1 MGRDYSHKPKLLKM
15 KSVKIGCNL
24 NQENIYKARHQHAQN
39 VLNQAK
45 AFVSELIPLET
56 LEKDIETFKQSFS
69 GYVQTFIKND
79 SVLKR
84 IDTSSIINLTA
95 LQTLEKRY
103 HEYKQPD
110 KVSFDIF
117 ATTEHQVMCY
127 EYSLKLCELLNQHP
141 QQIELRHQLRNS
153 IIPLVDNSTAAFI
166 PDIYAI
172 SMLK

>member
-1 MGRDYSHKPKLLKM
+1 M
-15 KSVKIGCNL
+15 KSVKLGTNTTAEHIS
-24 NQENIYKARHQHAQN
+24 KSKHQVSQMA
-39 VLNQAK
+39 LNQAK
-45 AFVSELIPLET
+45 AFVSDLIPLEQ
-56 LEKDIETFKQSFS
+56 LEMDIEVFKQSFS

-110 KVSFDIF
+110 QVSFDIF
-117 ATTEHQVMCY
+117 ATTEHQVTCF

-153 IIPLVDNSTAAFI
+153 SIPLVDISGDTFI
-166 PDIYAI
+166 PDSIAI

>member
-1 MGRDYSHKPKLLKM
+1 M
-15 KSVKIGCNL
+15 KSVKLGTNH
-24 NQENIYKARHQHAQN
+24 QAENIHNSKHQHAQN

-45 AFVSELIPLET
+45 AFVSDLIPLET
-56 LEKDIETFKQSFS
+56 LEMDIEVFKQSFS

-79 SVLKR
+79 SVLKH
-84 IDTSSIINLTA
+84 IDTAGAINLTA

-110 KVSFDIF
+110 RVSFGIF
-117 ATTEHQVMCY
+117 ATTEHQVTCF

-141 QQIELRHQLRNS
+141 QQTELSHQLRKL
-153 IIPLVDNSTAAFI
+153 IIPLVDNSGDAFT
-166 PDIYAI
+166 PDIHAI

>member
-1 MGRDYSHKPKLLKM
+1 M
-15 KSVKIGCNL
+15 KSVKLGTNH
-24 NQENIYKARHQHAQN
+24 QAENIHNSKHQHAQN

-45 AFVSELIPLET
+45 AFVSDLIPLET
-56 LEKDIETFKQSFS
+56 LEMDIEVFKQSFS

-84 IDTSSIINLTA
+84 IDTSSIINLAA
-95 LQTLEKRY
+95 LQTLEKRF

-110 KVSFDIF
+110 GLNFDIF
-117 ATTEHQVMCY
+117 ATTENQISSFD
-127 EYSLKLCELLNQHP
+127 YSIKLCELLNQHP
-141 QQIELRHQLRNS
+141 QQTELSNQLRKS
-153 IIPLVDNSTAAFI
+153 IIPLVDNSGDAFI

>member
-1 MGRDYSHKPKLLKM
+1 M
-15 KSVKIGCNL
+15 KSVKLGTNTTA
-24 NQENIYKARHQHAQN
+24 EHIYKLKHQHAQN

-56 LEKDIETFKQSFS
+56 LENDIELFKQSFS
-69 GYVQTFIKND
+69 GYTQTFIKKD

-84 IDTSSIINLTA
+84 LDPTTFINLTA

-103 HEYKQPD
+103 HEYEQPD
-110 KVSFDIF
+110 QQNFDIF
-117 ATTEHQVMCY
+117 ATTDHQVICY
-127 EYSLKLCELLNQHP
+127 EYSLKLCELLNKHP

-153 IIPLVDNSTAAFI
+153 IIPLVDNSSDVFI
-166 PDIYAI
+166 PDAIAI